1 MDGSSTAS
9 VWNEVAETNKL
20 ITEAATVFDRDAV
33 GGTVAQND
41 LSSRDDPIR
50 MRETLLMLAAA
61 SEKLARLLDAL
72 AGVYDA
78 PDMPEPPPMH
88 VALDQA
94 AAAAEDLGIC
104 AKVAIEAIDGDQ

>member
-9 VWNEVAETNKL
+9 VWNEVAEANKL
-20 ITEAATVFDRDAV
+20 ITETVTVFDRDAI
-33 GGTVAQND
+33 GGTVAQDD
-41 LSSRDDPIR
+41 LIR
-50 MRETLLMLAAA
+50 VRETLLMLAAA

-72 AGVYDA
+72 AGRYDA

-94 AAAAEDLGIC
+94 AAAAEDLGTC
-104 AKVAIEAIDGDQ
+104 AKVAIEAIDDGQ